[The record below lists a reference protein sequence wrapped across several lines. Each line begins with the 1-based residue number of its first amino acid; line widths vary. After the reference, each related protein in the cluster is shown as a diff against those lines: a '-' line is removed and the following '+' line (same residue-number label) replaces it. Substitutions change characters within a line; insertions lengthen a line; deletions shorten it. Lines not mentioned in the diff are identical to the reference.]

1 MIRSVQWEPEPEP
14 PRPQLSVAPSLGD
27 VSPADVGSSVPSPPA
42 GDDAPPTVGE
52 KVPSRPAHWA
62 ERVELAAMFR
72 VAALHGFHEGIDNH
86 CSLAVDPD
94 RFLVN
99 PYGPHWSELTAADLL
114 EVHHDG
120 TVIGDHLLDPTALH
134 IHRAI
139 HRAPVDATC
148 VLHTHMP
155 YATAIACG
163 DDQFVP
169 EVSQNSLRYHGRV
182 AWLDDYAG
190 LADDEAEGQR
200 IAAAVTD
207 GARVVFLAHH
217 GVIVIGESVP
227 AAWQDL
233 YFLERACMVQILA
246 DSAGQL
252 RRVPK
257 RVARATADQFEEIRT
272 EQAALL
278 WAAELRALGRRNPG
292 HDV

>member
-1 MIRSVQWEPEPEP
+1 MIRSVGVPDPQPAPAP
-14 PRPQLSVAPSLGD
+14 LSAPTPARPVLRAVTP
-27 VSPADVGSSVPSPPA
+27 PPA
-42 GDDAPPTVGE
+42 GDDQPEHVGSD
-52 KVPSRPAHWA
+52 VPRPEFWG
-62 ERVELAAMFR
+62 ERVELAAVFR
-72 VAALHGFHEGIDNH
+72 VAALHGLHEGIDNH
-86 CSLAVDPD
+86 CSLAVADD

-99 PYGPHWSELTAADLL
+99 PYGPHWSEVTARDLL

-120 TVIGDHLLDPTALH
+120 SVVGDQPLDLTALH
-134 IHRAI
+134 IHRSV
-139 HRAPVDATC
+139 HRARPDAVC

-155 YATAIACG
+155 YATAVACG

-169 EVSQNSLRYHGRV
+169 EVSQNSMRFAGRV
-182 AWLDDYAG
+182 AWLGEFAG
-190 LADDEAEGQR
+190 LANDETEGDR
-200 IAAAVTD
+200 IAAAVAD

-257 RVARATADQFEEIRT
+257 RVARLTADQIDEVRT
-272 EQAALL
+272 EQSQLL
-278 WAAELRALGRRNPG
+278 WAAELRRLARQNPG
-292 HDV
+292 HDT